1 MNIEKTV
8 SNLKIRGF
16 QVSCFNTS
24 AEAAEYLKNMKA
36 AKRYQ
41 KDVY

>member
-1 MNIEKTV
+1 MN
-8 SNLKIRGF
+8 F
-16 QVSCFNTS
+16 TS
-24 AEAAEYLKNMKA
+24 LLSIIATHGNRSEEEAAEYLKEMKA